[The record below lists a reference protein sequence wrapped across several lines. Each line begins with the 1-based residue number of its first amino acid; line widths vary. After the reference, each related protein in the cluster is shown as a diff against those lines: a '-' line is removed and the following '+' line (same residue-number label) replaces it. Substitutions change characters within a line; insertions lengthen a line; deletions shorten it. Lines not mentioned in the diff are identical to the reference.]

1 MDEGI
6 GDRMDRE
13 FCKNLNE
20 NKTEEKFNGR
30 FLSLNKILFFTSTGR
45 VRGVCHVS
53 VGERE
58 REGEGGGERKGER
71 EWGRGEEREKKKL

>member
-1 MDEGI
+1 MDEGL

-30 FLSLNKILFFTSTGR
+30 FSSLNKILFFTSTGR

-58 REGEGGGERKGER
+58 REGEGGGAGVGERGGER
-71 EWGRGEEREKKKL
+71 EKEIMMHF